1 MRNIE
6 LKCRCSD
13 LGAARTRA
21 ERLGARDAG
30 FLHQRDV
37 FFPAP
42 DGRLKLRDFG
52 DGTGELIAYRRADSE
67 AAVGSDYVLFRTD
80 EAAVLEAVLR
90 HALGQRGSV
99 TKRRQLYLFRNTRI
113 HLDEVEG
120 LGTFVELETVI
131 TGQTEAEAHAELE
144 EVAAALELQAEDRV
158 AQAYVDL
165 MPPEGRAV

>member
-6 LKCRCSD
+6 LKCRCKD
-13 LGAARTRA
+13 LGATRARA
-21 ERLGARDAG
+21 ERLGARDTG

-42 DGRLKLRDFG
+42 DGRLKLRDFE
-52 DGTGELIAYRRADSE
+52 DGAGELIAYRRPDSE
-67 AAVGSDYVLFRTD
+67 AAIGSDYVLYRTD
-80 EAAVLEAVLR
+80 EPAALEAVLR
-90 HALGQRGSV
+90 HALGHHGTV
-99 TKRRQLYLFRNTRI
+99 TKRRQLLLFRNTRI

-131 TGQTEAEAHAELE
+131 TAQTEAEAHAELE
-144 EVAAALELQAEDRV
+144 QVAAALELRAADRV

-165 MPPEGRAV
+165 MPNERPG